1 MDILAPCALL
11 LPGWVPMAMKGHRG
25 SEGDHFFPA
34 PAAVGYCCH
43 GLVGL
48 LPSRGRFWGEKKS
61 LRWLLVASA
70 LGHLSVSA
78 GSLRPA
84 PRVLRKG
91 KCGPPSTGM
100 PLTNLP
106 LLAPHVFTEFIS
118 QAFAEHQEYALP

>member
-48 LPSRGRFWGEKKS
+48 LPSRGRFWGEKKKPT
-61 LRWLLVASA
+61 VASSGQCIRSPVCICR
-70 LGHLSVSA
+70 L
-78 GSLRPA
+78 
-84 PRVLRKG
+84 
-91 KCGPPSTGM
+91 PPSGT
-100 PLTNLP
+100 LC
-106 LLAPHVFTEFIS
+106 A
-118 QAFAEHQEYALP
+118 